1 MASDRRDEVKRVLM
15 VALSINLSMTA
26 LKLVV
31 GLVSGSLAV
40 IADAMHSATD
50 ALSSLLA
57 LITNSLSD
65 PRPDRDHPYGH
76 DKYEGIGALAIAGFI
91 FFTAIEILITAGP
104 VSYTHLTLPTKIV

>member
-40 IADAMHSATD
+40 IADAMHQ
-50 ALSSLLA
+50 
-57 LITNSLSD
+57 
-65 PRPDRDHPYGH
+65 
-76 DKYEGIGALAIAGFI
+76 
-91 FFTAIEILITAGP
+91 
-104 VSYTHLTLPTKIV
+104 